1 MTTRAA
7 TAVLALALLLTGC
20 SSDGSDGGGDA
31 APTADTP
38 TAAATSSSA
47 AAAEAG
53 AGADVQEL
61 RTTLESAGVPCE
73 EPENGTFPGAAEAL
87 SCIVNDSED
96 VVLLRFADEAQKQ
109 DYLAEKDE
117 LSSAV
122 LGENWAIQTVLGPTA
137 TQIQAAVGGELVLGP
152 SS

>member
-7 TAVLALALLLTGC
+7 TALLALALLLPGC
-20 SSDGSDGGGDA
+20 SDGAGDEAGGE
-31 APTADTP
+31 APP
-38 TAAATSSSA
+38 AAATPSQT

-53 AGADVQEL
+53 AVQSTDEL
-61 RTTLESAGVPCE
+61 LATLEAAGVACG
-73 EPENGTFPGAAEAL
+73 EPESGTFPGAAEAK

-96 VVLLRFADEAQKQ
+96 VVLLRFATEAEKQ
-109 DYLAEKDE
+109 EYLDGKDE

-122 LGENWAIQTVLGPTA
+122 VGANWAIQTVLGPTA
-137 TQIQAAVGGELVLGP
+137 EQIQAAVGGEVVLGP

>member
-7 TAVLALALLLTGC
+7 TGLLALALLLSGC
-20 SSDGSDGGGDA
+20 SDGGSDGGGDRA
-31 APTADTP
+31 QDRAPS
-38 TAAATSSSA
+38 AAASQT

-53 AGADVQEL
+53 AVESTDDLLA
-61 RTTLESAGVPCE
+61 TLQTAGIACE
-73 EPENGTFPGAAEAL
+73 EPETGTFPGAAEAQ

-96 VVLLRFADEAQKQ
+96 VVLLRFASEDEKQ
-109 DYLAEKDE
+109 AYLADRDE

-122 LGENWAIQTVLGPTA
+122 VGENWAIQTVLGPTA
-137 TQIQAAVGGELVLGP
+137 EQIQAAVGGEVLLGP